1 MLFVS
6 LLIFGSGSSCFVSL
20 AIVEYNFCGLVGL
33 GCVGGMII
41 NNNRLCSSVG
51 DNGRFGMNMNIW
63 SELWYELQRISE
75 LGLDCDSLGR
85 TRIAQL

>member
-1 MLFVS
+1 MFVS

-20 AIVEYNFCGLVGL
+20 AIVEYNFCGR
-33 GCVGGMII
+33 VGGMII